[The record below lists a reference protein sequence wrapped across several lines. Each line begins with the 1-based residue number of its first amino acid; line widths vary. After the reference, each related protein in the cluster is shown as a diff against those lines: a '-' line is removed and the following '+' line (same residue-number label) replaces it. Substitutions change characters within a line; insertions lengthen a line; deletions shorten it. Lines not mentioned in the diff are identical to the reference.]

1 MGEKESF
8 LNKISPIWNLKY
20 VWVANL
26 RKSIYVDVTLLDDL
40 AEKNIFA
47 LP

>member
-1 MGEKESF
+1 MGEKELF

-20 VWVANL
+20 VCVANL